1 MMFHFD
7 KQNKI
12 KNIFPLI
19 IAIVITQIIQIRP
32 YFFGNFYGDP
42 FDGRLQI
49 VLHEHWFRFFSGFTS
64 LRNTNFFHPYE
75 FGLGLSD
82 PFIIQGL
89 IHSIFRYMNFDM
101 FESWALSNIV
111 MIFIGNLG
119 FALIAHVAFKSNLI
133 KFFFI
138 LINGLSYTY
147 IAHIYLHP
155 NITGFALI
163 PYIFFIAINKKFKT
177 QNKVSLIYIT
187 LLILAIT
194 SWYGFVLTLLS
205 GITYSLL
212 NFRKLNLSII
222 LRSLKSKFF
231 IFSNIFAL
239 PIIVLFLYIHLPVLD
254 EVVRTKD
261 EMLMNSPN
269 INNILNGSQLG
280 GGLFNFIYNLMGF
293 YPNKFFK
300 EYEIGLTTS
309 VFLLFL
315 INFIVLIS
323 INKKS
328 NLLKIWVANLIIL
341 IIFFTFNDFSIF
353 SLIWDSLSIFT
364 SIRIPIRYLVILA
377 SMNIFIFLS
386 ILDNFYIKEKSRK
399 KLIVV
404 FTFLFILFLDQL
416 RFQTSEFIKKDYN
429 SDKVIEKTLI
439 KNKMCQ
445 SFYLDTEGIEW
456 WNDQLE
462 AMIISSSTGI
472 PTVNGYSGGFPVDYP
487 NQDWRSRADLGKVIN
502 WLKSNNAVEGT
513 CLLKRN
519 YSILFSQSP
528 IVNIISGFDLTEIKS
543 DNSWNWSVDKSSD
556 LRIYNF
562 QDTKL
567 VKTMQFVLKIPP
579 CVENKSIDI
588 YFDNKFISKINL
600 SQSNKSFL
608 FQNKIEIDP
617 NSEITIEFKTDES
630 FCSVEND
637 LRNLY
642 FNLLNVKFI

>member
-19 IAIVITQIIQIRP
+19 ISIVITQIIQIRP

-82 PFIIQGL
+82 PFIIQGS

-163 PYIFFIAINKKFKT
+163 PYIFFIAINKRFKT

-187 LLILAIT
+187 LLVLAIT
-194 SWYGFVLTLLS
+194 SWYGFVLTLLY

-212 NFRKLNLSII
+212 NFRKFNLSII
-222 LRSLKSKFF
+222 LRSLKSKVF
-231 IFSNIFAL
+231 IFSNIFAS

-300 EYEIGLTTS
+300 EYEIGLTAS

-328 NLLKIWVANLIIL
+328 NLLKMWVANLIIL

-404 FTFLFILFLDQL
+404 FTFLFILFVDQL

-543 DNSWNWSVDKSSD
+543 DNSWNWGVDKSSD

-617 NSEITIEFKTDES
+617 NSEITIEFKTDENY
-630 FCSVEND
+630 CGVEND